1 MKVFVD
7 SYKEMRKKDIRRLL
21 PARKRDSHKGNYG
34 KVLLLCGSTGF
45 TGAAKLAARAALRAG
60 SGLVYLGVPDA
71 VYPIVASGLDE
82 AIVFPLPC
90 DNQGQFSLAA
100 GKEILQKM
108 DGKDAVLIGPGL
120 GRSTE
125 LTQLLMLVLQNSN
138 VPVVLDADGINGLA
152 QHMDVLR
159 SCTCPLIVTP
169 HDGEFRRLCRHTDAN
184 RRRET
189 VQLALELN
197 GIVLRKGYRTL
208 ITDGTEVWRN
218 TTGNPG
224 MAVGGSGDV
233 LSGILVSLIG
243 QHVPPLEAAAMAA
256 WIHGAAGDLAA
267 EALGEYGMLPSDLI
281 EAIPYILK

>member
-1 MKVFVD
+1 
-7 SYKEMRKKDIRRLL
+7 
-21 PARKRDSHKGNYG
+21 
-34 KVLLLCGSTGF
+34 
-45 TGAAKLAARAALRAG
+45 
-60 SGLVYLGVPDA
+60 
-71 VYPIVASGLDE
+71 
-82 AIVFPLPC
+82 
-90 DNQGQFSLAA
+90 
-100 GKEILQKM
+100 
-108 DGKDAVLIGPGL
+108 
-120 GRSTE
+120 
-125 LTQLLMLVLQNSN
+125 
-138 VPVVLDADGINGLA
+138 
-152 QHMDVLR
+152 LR